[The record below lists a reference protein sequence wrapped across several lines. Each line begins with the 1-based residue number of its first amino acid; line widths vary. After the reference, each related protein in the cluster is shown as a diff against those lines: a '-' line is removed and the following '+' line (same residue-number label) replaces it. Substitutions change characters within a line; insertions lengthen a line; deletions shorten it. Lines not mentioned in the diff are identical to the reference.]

1 MRMWS
6 LEKLLFS
13 LCIALSCV
21 SSAAGSIHVS
31 GYEGGHVKV
40 SCPYSEGYEPYEK
53 YLCKN
58 DCGDDDVLIKTTEPN
73 KTKYSIHDDDQKRV
87 FTATISDLSRT
98 DAGKYW
104 CGVTRTGKDIYT
116 EVDLEV
122 GQDSCCERSTKFRS
136 HEESSVSISCPYESQ
151 SQNNLKYICRGNQ
164 PSTCL
169 EKAIITSDNHQTG
182 QFRLTDDKV
191 SREFTVTITGL
202 TQNNSGSYLCGVH
215 GSTGLDVFSAFEL
228 EVKEW
233 CCVRSNKLS
242 GIVGRPVTMQC
253 PYSPKHSDNRKF
265 LCKGDH
271 RNNCTEMV
279 TKQSRFT
286 LQEDVSSS
294 SFLVIV
300 TELKAED
307 AGTYWCGSDSQWS
320 VGNYTKIQLS
330 AVFPQQTSTEISST
344 STEIFTEIFTVVEQV
359 GSQSTLIPGKRIKAI
374 SHFVVFTV
382 LAVLLTLV
390 FALVIVYKYKCNKVQ
405 GAGANVNRGKAV
417 ETEEGIAVSDI
428 YENQDVVCSK
438 QDSSKPKS
446 ACQHDDGDD
455 DASETQQECVYQN
468 YTSTEDIYTNQTQI
482 EANRR

>member
-1 MRMWS
+1 M
-6 LEKLLFS
+6 LF
-13 LCIALSCV
+13 IGLS
-21 SSAAGSIHVS
+21 
-31 GYEGGHVKV
+31 
-40 SCPYSEGYEPYEK
+40 
-53 YLCKN
+53 
-58 DCGDDDVLIKTTEPN
+58 
-73 KTKYSIHDDDQKRV
+73 
-87 FTATISDLSRT
+87 
-98 DAGKYW
+98 
-104 CGVTRTGKDIYT
+104 
-116 EVDLEV
+116 
-122 GQDSCCERSTKFRS
+122 DSCCERSTKFRS
-136 HEESSVSISCPYESQ
+136 DEESSVSIGCPYESQ
-151 SQNNLKYICRGNQ
+151 YQNNLKYICRGNQ

-169 EKAIITSDNHQTG
+169 EKAIITSGNHQTG
-182 QFRLTDDKV
+182 QFRLSDDKV

-202 TQNNSGSYLCGVH
+202 TQNNIGSYLCGVH

-253 PYSPKHSDNRKF
+253 PYPPKHSDNRKF
-265 LCKGDH
+265 LCKGDY
-271 RNNCTEMV
+271 RNNCTEIV
-279 TKQSRFT
+279 TSQSRFT
-286 LQEDVSSS
+286 LQDDVSSS

-330 AVFPQQTSTEISST
+330 AVFPQQTSTEIST
-344 STEIFTEIFTVVEQV
+344 ITVVEQV
-359 GSQSTLIPGKRIKAI
+359 GSQSTLIPGKQIKAI
-374 SHFVVFTV
+374 SHFVVFIV
-382 LAVLLTLV
+382 PAVLLTL
-390 FALVIVYKYKCNKVQ
+390 ALALAIVYKYKCNKVQ
-405 GAGANVNRGKAV
+405 GAGANVNRGKAA

-446 ACQHDDGDD
+446 ACQHDD

-468 YTSTEDIYTNQTQI
+468 YTSTEDIYTNQIQI

>member
-6 LEKLLFS
+6 LEQLLFS
-13 LCIALSCV
+13 VCIALICV
-21 SSAAGSIHVS
+21 SSAAGSVHVS
-31 GYEGGHVKV
+31 GYEGGHVNV
-40 SCPYSEGYEPYEK
+40 SCPYSE
-53 YLCKN
+53 
-58 DCGDDDVLIKTTEPN
+58 EPN
-73 KTKYSIHDDDQKRV
+73 KSKYSIHDEKRV

-136 HEESSVSISCPYESQ
+136 DEESSVSISCPYESQ
-151 SQNNLKYICRGNQ
+151 HQNNLKYICRGNQ

-169 EKAIITSDNHQTG
+169 EKAIITSDNHQTE

-191 SREFTVTITGL
+191 SRKFTVTITGL
-202 TQNNSGSYLCGVH
+202 TQNNIGSYLCGVH

-242 GIVGRPVTMQC
+242 GIVGRPVTVQC
-253 PYSPKHSDNRKF
+253 PYPPQHSDNRKF

-279 TKQSRFT
+279 RSRSRFT
-286 LQEDVSSS
+286 LQDDASSS
-294 SFLVIV
+294 SFWVII

-330 AVFPQQTSTEISST
+330 AVLPQQSSPEISP
-344 STEIFTEIFTVVEQV
+344 ITVVEDV
-359 GSQSTLIPGKRIKAI
+359 GSQSTLIPGERIKAS
-374 SHFVVFTV
+374 SHFVVFIV
-382 LAVLLTLV
+382 PAVLLTLT
-390 FALVIVYKYKCNKVQ
+390 FGLVIVYKYKCNKVQ
-405 GAGANVNRGKAV
+405 GAGANVNRGNAA
-417 ETEEGIAVSDI
+417 ETQEGIAVSDI
-428 YENQDVVCSK
+428 YENQDVARSK
-438 QDSSKPKS
+438 QGYSKPKS
-446 ACQHDDGDD
+446 AGQHSDDEASE
-455 DASETQQECVYQN
+455 ASETQQESVYQN
-468 YTSTEDIYTNQTQI
+468 YTSTEDIYTNQIQI
-482 EANRR
+482 EASRR

>member
-13 LCIALSCV
+13 LCTVALSCV

-122 GQDSCCERSTKFRS
+122 GQ
-136 HEESSVSISCPYESQ
+136 
-151 SQNNLKYICRGNQ
+151 
-164 PSTCL
+164 
-169 EKAIITSDNHQTG
+169 
-182 QFRLTDDKV
+182 
-191 SREFTVTITGL
+191 
-202 TQNNSGSYLCGVH
+202 
-215 GSTGLDVFSAFEL
+215 
-228 EVKEW
+228 EW